1 MFFDPMYIVLV
12 MLPGLAISGIASLM
26 VKSAFNRYSKVRSIR
41 GMTAL
46 RPRKYCSIKPAFM
59 TCGLSRRTGS

>member
-1 MFFDPMYIVLV
+1 MYIVLV

-41 GMTAL
+41 GMTVL
-46 RPRKYCSIKPAFM
+46 RLCKCCWIKPAFT
-59 TCGLSRRTGS
+59 TCELSRRTGS